1 MAKNI
6 APKGKPVVAEV
17 VAVEEVKTGGLT
29 FDDGIVLTTFL
40 VLAAALTMVILAVQE
55 RYPG

>member
-1 MAKNI
+1 MAKKTT
-6 APKGKPVVAEV
+6 APKASKAPAAD

-40 VLAAALTMVILAVQE
+40 VIAGALALVLMASQKYA
-55 RYPG
+55 